1 MSDNF
6 ASSAALGY
14 LAGSYSGAQTG
25 KAVLALMSGL
35 RERAAAGAAAVDVN
49 ALLQALQEQ
58 DHYINQQ
65 GAYVEALRREVAE
78 LRAHAAQ
85 VESDRDRLNEYGTW
99 AEAELKKRSPNG

>member
-1 MSDNF
+1 MSEDF

-35 RERAAAGAAAVDVN
+35 RQRAEAVDVN

-58 DHYINQQ
+58 DQYIGEQN
-65 GAYVEALRREVAE
+65 AYIEALRREVAE
-78 LRAHAAQ
+78 LRAHSAR
-85 VESDRDRLNEYGTW
+85 VEKNRDDLDEYATW
-99 AEAELKKRSPNG
+99 AQAELQRRPSIG